1 MIQYGRVPRFLTL
14 LGLAAALACH
24 AQRFDLVI
32 ANGHIMDPD
41 SGLDAIRN
49 IGITAG
55 KIRLISPRALSGRQ
69 TIDARGFVVAP
80 GFIDLHSH
88 GQDDENYRFKAR
100 DGVTTALEMEVGAW
114 PVDAW
119 YRAREGKALI
129 NFGATSG
136 HIPAR
141 MAVMHDGGA
150 LLPRDNAVNRVASGA
165 EVEQTFADIRG
176 GLDQHAL
183 GIGLGIAYVPKTS
196 REEILRIFGLAAER
210 RAPIYVHMR
219 NPGPVEPGVV
229 DSLQEMIGDA
239 AAAGASVHIVH
250 IPSMAFRQTPLALQM
265 IDGAKKHGL
274 DITTECYPYTAAMT
288 DLSSAVFDAGWQ
300 ERLGISYADLQW
312 TTTGERLNPETFRKY
327 RQQGGMVVIHS
338 IPENMV
344 KLAVTHPGVIIA
356 SDGLI
361 THGKGHPRGAGTY
374 ARVLGRYV
382 REERALSLMEALRKM
397 TVLPAQRLGMP
408 NKGRIRVGAD
418 ADITVFD
425 AAHVIDRATFENPA
439 QYSDGIPY
447 VIVNGVAVVAK
458 GQLQTGVFPGKGLR
472 R

>member
-1 MIQYGRVPRFLTL
+1 MIRFAMLF
-14 LGLAAALACH
+14 GFVAALACH
-24 AQRFDLVI
+24 AQKFDLVI
-32 ANGHIMDPD
+32 ANGHVMDPE
-41 SGLDAIRN
+41 SGLDAVRN

-55 KIRLISPRALSGRQ
+55 KIRAISAKSLSGRQ
-69 TIDARGFVVAP
+69 TIEARGLVVSP

-100 DGVTTALEMEVGAW
+100 DGVTTALEMEVGIW

-119 YRAREGKALI
+119 YRAREGKALV

-141 MAVMHDGGA
+141 MAVMRDSGT
-150 LLPRDNAVNRVASGA
+150 LLPRDNAVTRTPSDA
-165 EVEQTFADIRG
+165 EVQQTYSDIRA

-196 REEILRIFGLAAER
+196 REEILRIFSLAAER
-210 RAPIYVHMR
+210 RTPIYVHMR

-239 AAAGASVHIVH
+239 AVTGAPVHVVHIS
-250 IPSMAFRQTPLALQM
+250 SMAFRQTPLALQM
-265 IDGAKKHGL
+265 IDGAKKRGL

-288 DLSSAVFDAGWQ
+288 DISSAVFNTGWQ
-300 ERLGISYADLQW
+300 ERLGISYGDLQW
-312 TTTGERLNPETFRKY
+312 TATGERLNPETFQKY
-327 RQQGGMVVIHS
+327 REQGGMVVIHS

-344 KLAVTHPGVIIA
+344 KLAVTHPGVMIA

-361 THGKGHPRGAGTY
+361 THGKGHPRAAGTY

-382 REERALSLMEALRKM
+382 REQRALSLMEALRKM
-397 TVLPAQRLGMP
+397 TILPAQRLGMP

-439 QYSDGIPY
+439 QYSDGIPC
-447 VIVNGVAVVAK
+447 VIVNGVVVVEK
-458 GQLQTGVFPGKGLR
+458 GQLRTGVFPGRGLR